1 MGGSLATRARPRDV
15 PRRRPR
21 GGTATAFRR
30 GDRSRPARYH
40 SGMPHPTLPADTTIG
55 PLELVEFPHPALRRR
70 CQSVVRLDDALV
82 EAVGRMFDIM
92 YESGGV
98 GLAANQVA
106 LPYRL
111 FIVNCAGERGTGEEL
126 VFVNPTLSRPRG
138 TAVQEEGCL
147 SLPGVRMDV
156 RRPERVV
163 VDAWALDGTPMHLDL
178 DGLPARV
185 VQHEFDHLEGR
196 LFTDR
201 LPEAAALEVRRA
213 LDSFVEVHAG
223 RQSRGEMPG
232 DETLVAELE
241 RLEAARCRA

>member
-1 MGGSLATRARPRDV
+1 MA
-15 PRRRPR
+15 
-21 GGTATAFRR
+21 
-30 GDRSRPARYH
+30 
-40 SGMPHPTLPADTTIG
+40 IG
-55 PLELVEFPHPALRRR
+55 PLELVEYPHPALLRRA
-70 CQSVVRLDDALV
+70 SPVVRLDTELV
-82 EAVGRMFDIM
+82 AAVGRMFDIM
-92 YESGGV
+92 YEAGGI
-98 GLAANQVA
+98 GLAAPQVA

-111 FIVNCAGERGTGEEL
+111 FVVNCSGQRGEGEEM

-156 RRPERVV
+156 RRPEKIV
-163 VDAWALDGTPMHLDL
+163 VDAWALDGTPLHLDL

-213 LDSFVEVHAG
+213 LESFRDVFRG
-223 RQSRGEMPG
+223 KQSRGELPAA
-232 DETLVAELE
+232 DVLAADLD
-241 RLEAARCRA
+241 RLEAARCQA